1 MSEEM
6 QLGKVFGDHHM
17 AAITAEVERRAR
29 AAAQALGRQGVV
41 RALYV
46 FGSQVNGQADRWSDI
61 DLAAFMDG
69 VESWDLWRRTRVIVD
84 VQREAGYDIE
94 PHLFSAALLTG
105 AGVQLHGVR
114 VL

>member
-1 MSEEM
+1 
-6 QLGKVFGDHHM
+6 M
-17 AAITAEVERRAR
+17 AAVTPEIERRVR

-69 VESWDLWRRTRVIVD
+69 VESWDLWRRTRVIVE

-94 PHLFSAALLTG
+94 PHLFPSALLTNAG
-105 AGVQLHGVR
+105 AGSFAAEVLLHGLR

>member
-1 MSEEM
+1 
-6 QLGKVFGDHHM
+6 M
-17 AAITAEVERRAR
+17 AAVTPEVERRAR
-29 AAAQALGRQGVV
+29 AAAHALGRQGVV

-46 FGSQVNGQADRWSDI
+46 FGSQVNGKADRWSDI

-84 VQREAGYDIE
+84 MQKEAGYDIE
-94 PHLFSAALLTG
+94 PHLFPATLLTG
-105 AGVQLHGVR
+105 AEAGSFAADVLLHGVR